1 MPPSPW
7 STTSPVSKLHKESDH
22 QRTTNY
28 NLGDVVYSDI
38 NEDNPLGMQG
48 YVAVEF
54 SKLIRRAWTAADY
67 STLTPTQFKA
77 TIGKFRP
84 QFHGTQQ
91 HDSQVFLFLKKIKL
105 KKSAFI

>member
-1 MPPSPW
+1 
-7 STTSPVSKLHKESDH
+7 
-22 QRTTNY
+22 
-28 NLGDVVYSDI
+28 
-38 NEDNPLGMQG
+38 MQG

-91 HDSQVFLFLKKIKL
+91 HDSQVFLFLKK
-105 KKSAFI
+105 